1 MKTITKCIECE
12 VIYLITLNNYHYG
25 FVNSNAMYEDLTFR
39 FNKGEVINILGENGA
54 GKSAFFKAL
63 LNKIPYSGG
72 EYHCAADTIS
82 VISDYVSIPKEL
94 KLKDLLNIVSTNEQK
109 EWLQKMIADLKLSLE
124 QRIGQLSTGQKRLI
138 EISCA
143 VSKHNGVLIC
153 DEMTNGLD
161 IKNRKIVLDF
171 LKNIMLQK
179 QHVLFY
185 TSHNFEDH
193 AYLGGRFIFLD
204 RDKKRFM
211 EKQVSDLEDI
221 NHYFY
226 EICKKGLV

>member
-1 MKTITKCIECE
+1 M
-12 VIYLITLNNYHYG
+12 ITLNNYHYG

-94 KLKDLLNIVSTNEQK
+94 KLKDLLNIVSTNEQQ
-109 EWLQKMIADLKLSLE
+109 EWLQKMIADLKLSFE

-204 RDKKRFM
+204 RDKKRFI